1 MEETWGAGQVPCLG
15 GRLAVTYFT
24 DDTDA
29 PAQTGVPLANG
40 LSPTDR
46 P

>member
-1 MEETWGAGQVPCLG
+1 MQGFPLHGLG
-15 GRLAVTYFT
+15 PAVTYFT
-24 DDTDA
+24 DGTDA